1 MSWISIKDK
10 LPSEGEFVKV
20 KMLILFTSEEEALYL
35 KKYFVRKGEDITKW
49 VTHWKPSKKD

>member
-49 VTHWKPSKKD
+49 VTHWKPSK